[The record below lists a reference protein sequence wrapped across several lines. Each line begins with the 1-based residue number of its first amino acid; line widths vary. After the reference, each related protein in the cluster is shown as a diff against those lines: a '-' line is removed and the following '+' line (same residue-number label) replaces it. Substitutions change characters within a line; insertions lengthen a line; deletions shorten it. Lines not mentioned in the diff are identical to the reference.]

1 MRYFSKPHLI
11 PVNVTAAARKFCARR
26 LFIFKI
32 LQFAKGKQC
41 YPHMLNMFFRRKYPP
56 AITTTL
62 NTKNVIINIAIP
74 LPAFANLC
82 GLPLRFACAA
92 QADKAAFISV
102 PQNGHIFVPSL
113 SCSLH
118 FGHNIINSS
127 RYMRTVPLNC
137 HGIPKRTSDMS
148 KYQHRAHNGNYTEY
162 QP

>member
-1 MRYFSKPHLI
+1 MAETCGRRVKHSRILETESIKPIYAH
-11 PVNVTAAARKFCARR
+11 
-26 LFIFKI
+26 
-32 LQFAKGKQC
+32 
-41 YPHMLNMFFRRKYPP
+41 H
-56 AITTTL
+56 
-62 NTKNVIINIAIP
+62 IP
-74 LPAFANLC
+74 LFVYDC
-82 GLPLRFACAA
+82 GLPLRFACAV

-118 FGHNIINSS
+118 FGHNIINIF

-162 QP
+162 QPYNKPDYRALAAGACSHGHGVVPHKVEYQSHYRHKKA